1 MNKGIIMKKLECI
14 LSILFVFLLSTQ
26 YIDAKENADE
36 SKTTN
41 TVINLKLKKD
51 TVVKIAEIILED
63 IYGKRVL
70 EEKPWI
76 ITEMPD
82 AYKIM
87 GTPKYSNG
95 KGGVAEIIINKA
107 DGRVEKCI
115 HGK

>member
-1 MNKGIIMKKLECI
+1 MRRLECI
-14 LSILFVFLLSTQ
+14 LSILSVFLLSTQ

-63 IYGKRVL
+63 VYGKRVL
-70 EEKPWI
+70 NEKPWI
-76 ITEMPD
+76 ITETRD
-82 AYKIM
+82 AYKIV
-87 GTPKYSNG
+87 GTMRYSV
-95 KGGVAEIIINKA
+95 GGIAEIVISKA